1 MYIYIL
7 YISYILYIQ
16 IRVLGIFNGLLQT
29 RSVKKYILRE
39 QLHVKNNNKFTEKK
53 DEKTIKQYKKVP
65 YAQVKNNS

>member
-53 DEKTIKQYKKVP
+53 DEKTIK
-65 YAQVKNNS
+65 